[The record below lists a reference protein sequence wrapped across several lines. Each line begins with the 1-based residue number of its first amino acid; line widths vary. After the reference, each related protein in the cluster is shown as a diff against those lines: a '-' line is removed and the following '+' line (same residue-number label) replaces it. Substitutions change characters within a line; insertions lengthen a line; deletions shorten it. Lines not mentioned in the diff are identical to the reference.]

1 MENESQSVSKTDVQR
16 VQGDTPQGY
25 RQGHLFE
32 EPEAQ
37 AASGLS
43 APGAV
48 KKGDA
53 GAAAGEPTA
62 MPESGKKGIIN
73 IL

>member
-25 RQGHLFE
+25 RQGHLFQ

-43 APGAV
+43 AAGAV
-48 KKGDA
+48 KGDY
-53 GAAAGEPTA
+53 
-62 MPESGKKGIIN
+62 
-73 IL
+73 